1 MTRLAVIAG
10 LTLSLVIAAATGTVS
25 ATDVPAG
32 RPLVNER
39 CPVTIEE
46 FATPSHEIHWAD
58 YSVRFCCEKC
68 QRRFEADPATYVTNL
83 PQLPPELVEQTILD
97 SRGGARNAR
106 AASRIEQWTQ
116 PVLLAIVG
124 VIGLWLVARVARR
137 RSGRPPTVE
146 S

>member
-1 MTRLAVIAG
+1 MTRLAAIAG
-10 LTLSLVIAAATGTVS
+10 LTLSLVIAAATRPVS
-25 ATDVPAG
+25 AADAPAA

-39 CPVTIEE
+39 CPVTIDE
-46 FATPSHEIHWAD
+46 FATPSHEIRWAD

-83 PQLPPELVEQTILD
+83 PQLPPELVEQAILD
-97 SRGGARNAR
+97 SHGGARHAR

-124 VIGLWLVARVARR
+124 LIVLWLIVRIGRR
-137 RSGRPPTVE
+137 RSGRPPTVP